1 MNFTKYNSKQ
11 RVCSAHITQAT
22 ASTAPTSNGVFSPRS
37 TNFVENASPAHQVPN
52 FIKRELASCSIT
64 LVMVVEKPQPKSPK
78 RTDKSHRLSR
88 TAKSMRESENS
99 TLGAVSKRARLYLAP
114 LKLGSSSLLV
124 DKLIRRRARAR
135 RKEKESKS
143 RGPLIKLIRPGQ
155 MRSE

>member
-1 MNFTKYNSKQ
+1 MLGPKKKSCTIRSYVNALSPFEMNFTKYNSKQ

-22 ASTAPTSNGVFSPRS
+22 ASTAPTSNGVLSSQHKLCRKC
-37 TNFVENASPAHQVPN
+37 ASPAHQVPN

-114 LKLGSSSLLV
+114 VEVGEFFS
-124 DKLIRRRARAR
+124 
-135 RKEKESKS
+135 
-143 RGPLIKLIRPGQ
+143 PCW
-155 MRSE
+155 